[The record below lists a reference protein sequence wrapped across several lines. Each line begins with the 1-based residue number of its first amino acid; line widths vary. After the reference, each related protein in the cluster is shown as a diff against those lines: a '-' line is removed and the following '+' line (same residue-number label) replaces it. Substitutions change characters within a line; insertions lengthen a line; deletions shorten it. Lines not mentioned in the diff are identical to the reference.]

1 MRGDG
6 VTVRDGRGSRAGRLL
21 KGLLVLTLAFAMV
34 AAWSSSMTAQGK
46 PLKVG
51 ALLALTGP
59 LALNGESVLVGLDMA
74 LTHAQ
79 HRVAGRQIQ
88 LIKEDTQGNPNIGLQ
103 KVKQLIDRDD
113 VDIIVGPI
121 SSAVAAA
128 IRDTVHQKKKILVV
142 PMAGDIEITKMH
154 LCSPYIFR
162 VGINNWNQAYP
173 FGTWARKH
181 IADRFYLA
189 GSNFAY
195 GQQSTRFFTE
205 AFERA
210 GGKIVGKIM
219 VSLGTKDYGPY
230 LTQIA
235 AADPPALFVIFPGS
249 DGVNFVKQFHDFGL
263 KKKMKITNGTSTFS
277 DDNLPAQGEA
287 AVGAITS
294 ANWAPTLDT
303 PTNRRF
309 MEAVRKFSPRTNP
322 SFSVVQGYDSGL
334 VVLKALE
341 QSDGDPRPDRL
352 IPLLERMKIESP
364 RGVFEFDEQHEGIYP
379 MYVVEIR
386 MVGGKP
392 TPVVVENLGR
402 VKTPNMGCTMGK

>member
-1 MRGDG
+1 MRAD
-6 VTVRDGRGSRAGRLL
+6 RGSMTNRCRAGAGRPFAAVLVV
-21 KGLLVLTLAFAMV
+21 GLVLAWVLGGASG
-34 AAWSSSMTAQGK
+34 AAAQARPVK
-46 PLKVG
+46 IG
-51 ALLALTGP
+51 ALLAFTGP
-59 LALNGESVLVGLDMA
+59 LALNGESVWVGLDMA
-74 LTHAQ
+74 LTHAG

-88 LIKEDTQGNPNIGLQ
+88 VIKEDTQSNPNIGLQ

-128 IRDTVHQKKKILVV
+128 IRDTIHQRKKLLIV

-173 FGTWARKH
+173 FGTWAKQH
-181 IADRFYLA
+181 IADRFYMA

-195 GQQSTRFFTE
+195 GQQSTRFFAE
-205 AFERA
+205 AFEKA
-210 GGKIVGKIM
+210 GGRIIGKTM

-235 AADPPALFVIFPGS
+235 AANPPALFVIFPGT

-263 KKKMKITNGTSTFS
+263 HKKMKITNGTSTFS
-277 DDNLPAQGEA
+277 DDSLPAQGEA

-334 VVLKALE
+334 VILKALE
-341 QSDGDPRPDRL
+341 QSGGDARPDRL
-352 IPLLERMKIESP
+352 IPILEKLKIESP
-364 RGVFEFDEQHEGIYP
+364 RGTFEFDEQHEGVYP

-386 MVGGKP
+386 MVGGKA
-392 TPVVVENLGR
+392 TPVVIENMGR
-402 VKTPNMGCTMGK
+402 IKTPNMGCTLLK